1 MFWNKEPAKQVTAGW
16 CTMLSC
22 TGGWSSPY
30 LRGSVNFGQLGP
42 NFMLWCLRWR
52 CQYFYWIPLSERCK
66 IDLKIILIRW
76 AEHLFWIYSK
86 YVQVGLKVLYPS
98 SCVTHPHW
106 WIYIGQRWRT
116 IHSSHPHTFLSHHLI
131 GSMTLEALLS
141 TCGKIPAAAHLW
153 FRSRVSAATLT
164 SVDFG
169 QRKVKQTWNSP

>member
-1 MFWNKEPAKQVTAGW
+1 M
-16 CTMLSC
+16 
-22 TGGWSSPY
+22 
-30 LRGSVNFGQLGP
+30 
-42 NFMLWCLRWR
+42 LRWR

-86 YVQVGLKVLYPS
+86 YVQVGLKVLCPS

-116 IHSSHPHTFLSHHLI
+116 FSLISSSHISLSSSDWFDDLEGSSLHTCEISVA
-131 GSMTLEALLS
+131 ALF
-141 TCGKIPAAAHLW
+141 C
-153 FRSRVSAATLT
+153 FRPRVSAAALT

-169 QRKVKQTWNSP
+169 QRKVKRPWNSPRISIFQIRIFWHYSRG